1 MRQVSSPSIPAFGRG
16 GAARMGN
23 GIVWAAVIAT
33 SAPMT
38 AVPLDQQCPLLYS
51 HPLDGL
57 KLGVPPSYSHRL
69 DELKLGGAGQ
79 GGRNFWVWKLSV
91 TTGFRLCNAAD
102 DGPVVQ
108 GRDAAICSPDL
119 CLRTYALAPTH
130 HLKSAASMQVH
141 MRMHMRQKLLP
152 DASTKWSGA
161 CMHEIPSSGG
171 EVATT
176 TACHFGQCLN
186 FYQGDRLIRAVHT
199 LHPPSALVLLPR
211 GEWGQGGLEDV
222 VACAEGHQ

>member
-108 GRDAAICSPDL
+108 GRDAAICSPE
-119 CLRTYALAPTH
+119 
-130 HLKSAASMQVH
+130 
-141 MRMHMRQKLLP
+141 
-152 DASTKWSGA
+152 WSGA

-222 VACAEGHQ
+222 VACAEGHQPQVAAPCFASF